1 MVVKGSFEVKLRFDA
16 PFDTVEGVSLGRA
29 QGDKRFAGPLEATGT
44 VEMLSARTGIEN
56 SAGYVA
62 VERITGTLAGRRGSF
77 VVLHTGLMNR
87 GAGSLTITIVP
98 DSGTGELSGISGKM
112 AIEIVQ
118 GQHYYELDY
127 ALPASY

>member
-1 MVVKGSFEVKLRFDA
+1 MIVKGSFEVKLRFDA
-16 PFDTVEGVSLGRA
+16 PFDTVEGVSFGRA